1 MNEYSKNIR
10 EECIGSIEE
19 KTYPKNQTCVHA
31 NSRVHQGMYDRQ
43 ATTVIIIIIISIT
56 TTIELE

>member
-1 MNEYSKNIR
+1 MDEYSKNIR

-19 KTYPKNQTCVHA
+19 KTSPKNQTCVHA

-43 ATTVIIIIIISIT
+43 ATTVIIIISIS